1 MNISILEP
9 DPIEAK
15 LALARERVASL
26 QPYSPARDAA
36 MAGVDDL
43 EHELRERVQATAA
56 RQTTSLW
63 PARAF

>member
-15 LALARERVASL
+15 LALARERAASL
-26 QPYSPARDAA
+26 QPYSPAWDAA